1 MKMKKTITKIFILLL
16 SAFTFSSCLNDFLNV
31 QPVSQTNSDK
41 FWKTAGD
48 ATAAFTSI
56 YADLQNNF
64 KTQQGLSYIGWYEM
78 RSDNFYGNPNSGAY
92 YYSDINKNR
101 LTATHPDADWNIWY
115 KSIGTANYAIYY
127 LPGMKN
133 IADVT
138 RNNLLA
144 EAYFLRAYCYFN
156 IIRIWGNAPLVT
168 KPTLSIDDVTKPA
181 RDSSKVIMDS
191 VIIKDINKSIALVD
205 VSKADVYRFNVGA
218 LYSLAT
224 DVAMWNH
231 DYVNAEKYSYALLY
245 TSPTNGKYSLVSGDN
260 FYTTVSMATTTENI
274 WTLKWS
280 YQNNGYNP
288 ITQSLSIAY
297 VLVAKPVVDKW
308 ASTNWNKDKR
318 RYQTIDTLSAKTS
331 YPSNHLTA
339 INNNNSMWKYQPV
352 TRFPQNTNEKYIPL
366 YRLAD
371 IILLRAEALNKL
383 GRYAEALTELN
394 KIRTRAGL
402 ASRKEADYASV
413 TDKTYAIESD
423 ILQER
428 QFELLGEGKRW
439 FDLMRTGRALTTM
452 NSYFETYLKVYG
464 VTNYTPFTDT
474 WQLYWPVLQNNII
487 QNENLQQTGLY

>member
-1 MKMKKTITKIFILLL
+1 MTRISVLLL
-16 SAFTFSSCLNDFLNV
+16 SVCMFSSCLNDFLNV

-41 FWKTAGD
+41 FWKTASD

-56 YADLQNNF
+56 YADFQTNFRTQN
-64 KTQQGLSYIGWYEM
+64 GLTYIGWFDM
-78 RSDNFYGNPNSGAY
+78 RSDNFYGNPSSGAY

-101 LTATHPDADWNIWY
+101 LTSTHPGSDWNIWY

-127 LPGMKN
+127 IPGMT
-133 IADVT
+133 DVTEAT

-156 IIRIWGNAPLVT
+156 IIRIWGNAPMVT
-168 KPTLSIDDVTKPA
+168 KPTLTVDDVTKPV
-181 RDSSKVIMDS
+181 RDSSKLIMDS
-191 VIIKDINKSIALVD
+191 VILKDIDKAMALVD
-205 VSKADVYRFNVGA
+205 VSKTDIYRFGVGA

-231 DYVNAEKYSYALLY
+231 DYANAEKYSYDLLY
-245 TSPTNGKYSLVSGDN
+245 TAPTNGRYSLVSGAN
-260 FYTTVSMATTTENI
+260 FYTTVSMATTSENI

-280 YQNNGYNP
+280 YQNNGFNP
-288 ITQSLSIAY
+288 ITQTLTGTY
-297 VLVAKPVVDKW
+297 VLVAKPVVDLWGKPAW
-308 ASTNWNKDKR
+308 RKDLR
-318 RYQTIDTLSAKTS
+318 RPQTIDTTAI
-331 YPSNHLTA
+331 YNSNHLTV
-339 INNNNSMWKYQPV
+339 INNNAAMWKYQPV
-352 TRFPQNTNEKYIPL
+352 TRFPNNTNEKYIPL

-402 ASRKEADYASV
+402 PSRKEADYSSA

-439 FDLMRTGRALTTM
+439 FDLMRTGRAVATR
-452 NSYFETYLKVYG
+452 NNYFETYLKAYN
-464 VTNYTPFTDT
+464 VTNYIPFTAD
-474 WQLYWPVLQNNII
+474 WQLYWPILQNNI
-487 QNENLQQTGLY
+487 NYF

>member
-1 MKMKKTITKIFILLL
+1 MKKTIKKISILFLL
-16 SAFTFSSCLNDFLNV
+16 ALTFSSCLNNFLDV

-41 FWKTAGD
+41 FWKTAAD
-48 ATAAFTSI
+48 ATATFTSI

-78 RSDNFYGNPNSGAY
+78 RSDNFFGNPNSGAY

-101 LTATHPDADWNIWY
+101 ITTTHPDSDWNIWY

-127 LPGMKN
+127 IPGMTGMT
-133 IADVT
+133 DLT
-138 RNNLLA
+138 RDNLLA

-156 IIRIWGNAPLVT
+156 IIRIWGNAPMVT
-168 KPTLSIDDVTKPA
+168 KPTLTVDDVSKPV
-181 RDSSKVIMDS
+181 RDSSQIIMDS
-191 VIIKDINKSIALVD
+191 VILKDINKALTLVD
-205 VSKADVYRFNVGA
+205 VSKNDVYRFNVGA

-245 TSPTNGKYSLVSGDN
+245 TSPTNTRYSLVSGAN
-260 FYTTVSMATTTENI
+260 FSTVVSQAATTENI
-274 WTLKWS
+274 WTMKWS
-280 YQNNGYNP
+280 YQNNGFN
-288 ITQSLSIAY
+288 SIAQTLTTSY
-297 VLVAKPVVDKW
+297 VLVAKPVVDLW
-308 ASTNWNKDKR
+308 AKTIWRKDLR
-318 RYQTIDTLSAKTS
+318 RPQTIDTTAS
-331 YPSNHLTA
+331 YSSNHLTA
-339 INNNNSMWKYQPV
+339 INNNAAMWKYQPV
-352 TRFPQNTNEKYIPL
+352 TRFPNNTNEKSIPL

-383 GRYAEALTELN
+383 GRYADALMEMN

-402 ASRKEADYASV
+402 TKRLDTDYVSA
-413 TDKTYAIESD
+413 TDITLAIETD

-439 FDLMRTGRALTTM
+439 FDLVRTGRAISTM
-452 NSYFETYLKVYG
+452 NKYFETYQKVYG

-487 QNENLQQTGLY
+487 QNENLKQTGLY